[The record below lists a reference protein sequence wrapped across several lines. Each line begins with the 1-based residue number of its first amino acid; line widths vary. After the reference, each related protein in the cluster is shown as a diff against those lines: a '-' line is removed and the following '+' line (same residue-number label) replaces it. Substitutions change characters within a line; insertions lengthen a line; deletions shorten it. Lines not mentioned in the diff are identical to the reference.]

1 MGAGAQVH
9 ELTLLIEGDVRVLRQ
24 IVDQLHLV
32 RLVLF
37 LHIGDG
43 LRPGQLKALQL
54 QLLLADLAHLCLQR
68 VHVLLGEVEGRVK
81 VVIKAVVNGRADGQ
95 LHLGVQTLHG
105 LSQHMGA
112 GVPIRLAVVLVF
124 KGVDV
129 FLAHGFFLLV
139 LLGAGIKNP
148 HP

>member
-54 QLLLADLAHLCLQR
+54 QLLLADLAHLALD
-68 VHVLLGEVEGRVK
+68 LLHDLRGEGEGRVHII
-81 VVIKAVVNGRADGQ
+81 VKAVVDGRADGQ
-95 LHLGVQTLHG
+95 LHLRVQALHG
-105 LSQHMGA
+105 LGQDVGA
-112 GVPIRLAVVLVF
+112 GVPIGTAVFFVLKAELVF
-124 KGVDV
+124 I
-129 FLAHGFFLLV
+129 HC
-139 LLGAGIKNP
+139 KNF
-148 HP
+148 HL